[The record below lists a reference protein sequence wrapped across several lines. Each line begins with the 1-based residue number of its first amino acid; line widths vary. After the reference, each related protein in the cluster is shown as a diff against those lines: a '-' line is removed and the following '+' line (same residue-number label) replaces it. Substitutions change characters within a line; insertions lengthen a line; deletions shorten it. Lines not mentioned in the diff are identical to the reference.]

1 MAEPFSIARTAS
13 GADILFN
20 PAVANRHGLITG
32 ATGTG
37 KTVSL
42 QVLADHFSAIGVP
55 VFLADVKGDLTGL
68 AAPGSLTPKMKE
80 RLAATGVAEPAWRAN
95 PVVLW
100 DVFAKRGVP
109 VRATISDLGPLILG
123 RLLGINPTQQG
134 VLTMTFKIA
143 DDSGLLLLD
152 LKDLRAMLTFVG
164 ENAAEF
170 RMRYGNVSMTS
181 VGAIQRGLL
190 ELEQQGGEGFFGE
203 PMLDVDDLLQT
214 DSQGR
219 GVVNILAASDLI
231 SHPKVYG
238 AFLLWIL
245 SELFEHLPEVGDA
258 DKPKLIFFFDEAH
271 LLFTDAPAAL
281 VEKIQQVVRLIRS
294 KGVGVYFVTQ
304 SPADIPDEVKAQ
316 LGHRIQHALRAF
328 TPKDQKAVR
337 AAAETLRA
345 NSAFNMERAILE
357 LSVGEALVSLLDGK
371 GTPAVT
377 ERAWIAPPSSQ
388 IGPISDVER
397 ERLRNESSRNY
408 GHYDKAVDRES
419 AYEKLTNRTAEK
431 ADRAEMPPAA
441 PTARPTPPA
450 APSGQSSPLSDIL
463 FGSTG
468 PRGGRHEGMIEAV
481 AKSAARSVGSS
492 LGRSI
497 LRGALGGLLGGGSRR
512 R

>member
-1 MAEPFSIARTAS
+1 
-13 GADILFN
+13 
-20 PAVANRHGLITG
+20 
-32 ATGTG
+32 
-37 KTVSL
+37 
-42 QVLADHFSAIGVP
+42 
-55 VFLADVKGDLTGL
+55 
-68 AAPGSLTPKMKE
+68 
-80 RLAATGVAEPAWRAN
+80 
-95 PVVLW
+95 
-100 DVFAKRGVP
+100 
-109 VRATISDLGPLILG
+109 
-123 RLLGINPTQQG
+123 
-134 VLTMTFKIA
+134 
-143 DDSGLLLLD
+143 
-152 LKDLRAMLTFVG
+152 
-164 ENAAEF
+164 
-170 RMRYGNVSMTS
+170 
-181 VGAIQRGLL
+181 
-190 ELEQQGGEGFFGE
+190 
-203 PMLDVDDLLQT
+203 MLDVDDLLQT

-441 PTARPTPPA
+441 PTARPTAPA

>member
-1 MAEPFSIARTAS
+1 MAEPFSIARTAR
-13 GADILFN
+13 GADVLFN

-42 QVLADHFSAIGVP
+42 QVLADHFSALGVP

-68 AAPGSLTPKMKE
+68 AAAGSLTPKMKE
-80 RLAATGVAEPAWRAN
+80 RLAATGIAEPVWRAN

-100 DVFAKRGVP
+100 DVFAKRGIP
-109 VRATISDLGPLILG
+109 VRATVSDLGPLILG

-143 DDSGLLLLD
+143 DDAGLLLLD

-164 ENAAEF
+164 ENAGEF
-170 RMRYGNVSMTS
+170 RTRYGNVSMAS
-181 VGAIQRGLL
+181 VGAIQRALL

-214 DSQGR
+214 DAQGR

-231 SHPKVYG
+231 NHPKVYG

-245 SELFEHLPEVGDA
+245 SELYERLTEVGDA
-258 DKPKLIFFFDEAH
+258 DKPKLVFFFDEAH
-271 LLFTDAPAAL
+271 LLFADAPDAL
-281 VEKIQQVVRLIRS
+281 VEKIEQVVRLIRS
-294 KGVGVYFVTQ
+294 KGVGVYFVTH
-304 SPADIPDEVKAQ
+304 SPADIPDDVKAQ

-328 TPKDQKAVR
+328 TPKDQKVVK

-345 NSAFNMERAILE
+345 NPAFDMERAIGE
-357 LSVGEALVSLLDGK
+357 LAVGEALVSLLDAK

-388 IGPISDVER
+388 IGPISDAER
-397 ERLRNESSRNY
+397 DRLRSESARSY

-419 AYEKLTNRTAEK
+419 AYERLTTRAAER

-441 PTARPTPPA
+441 PTPRTSSAPA
-450 APSGQSSPLSDIL
+450 SSGVSGSISDIL

-468 PRGGRHEGMIEAV
+468 PRGGKREGMIEAA

-497 LRGALGGLLGGGSRR
+497 LRGALGGLLGGRQR
-512 R
+512 